1 MWRSNQIEFGV
12 FTFFS
17 LFLRFVSNS
26 TKMECSKS
34 SWDGLRNLKDSKP
47 YLGQKK
53 KHGGMCWR
61 TLAGMQC
68 VPQDSDSSLVSCS
81 FLSHFSQSVEQ
92 CVPKALNRN
101 LSRMQNGCC
110 HSAEGTAQFVH
121 KGPGTSIRI
130 EVRFSWLG
138 PSQSTSIMLCVSAF
152 VCVVVVSTL
161 LCIFL
166 LYTHTQTLWKEPC
179 ILHSIFCVCIAYNT

>member
-1 MWRSNQIEFGV
+1 MWRSNQIGFRV

-53 KHGGMCWR
+53 ETWRDVLKNISWDAVCPAGQWQLSCVLLLFITLFTICRAMC
-61 TLAGMQC
+61 AH
-68 VPQDSDSSLVSCS
+68 VI
-81 FLSHFSQSVEQ
+81 EQ
-92 CVPKALNRN
+92 EPLMNT
-101 LSRMQNGCC
+101 RMAAVT
-110 HSAEGTAQFVH
+110 AEGTAQFVH
-121 KGPGTSIRI
+121 KGSGSSIRV

-179 ILHSIFCVCIAYNT
+179 ILHSIFCVCIAYNI